1 MTATK
6 ATLKDGRVVDFVYT
20 DDPPAGGM
28 KKTYFS
34 PDRSYVVQFFH
45 DHTTAQ
51 DPQRLSRLESILGK
65 YNPTIPE
72 AEGGAHG
79 VTTSSAEYFKKLF
92 CWPTGI
98 VVQPEIGIV
107 APTYP
112 SNYFFSKGPFKGLE
126 KEGRWFTS
134 MRLRGMLPEEERGTW
149 INYFKLCILMTR
161 AVRRLHAAGLAHS
174 DLSCKNILVDPSMGL
189 SVMIDIDSLVVPKL
203 FPPDVAGTPGYI
215 APEVLSTIQLD
226 LRDPNR
232 ILPSARTDQH
242 ALPVLI
248 YEYLLSR
255 HPLKGPKVNATTSAE
270 EDEHLSMGAKALFIE
285 HPTDTSNRP
294 KDLKIPCSVLGS
306 HMSELF
312 TRAFVNG
319 LHSPN
324 DRPSAH
330 EWERGLIKTWD
341 MIFPCRNA
349 SCSHKWFVL
358 HNQTKIQCS
367 FCGTKP
373 QGTIPILRLRKQ
385 SRPGQWLLD
394 GQVVVYH
401 DGDRALSL
409 FKWHAFDNVFPG
421 EEADRTPQA
430 YCQFHQGQW
439 ILVNQNLTSLT
450 SPAGNRVPPGQ
461 AVVLKHGSQ
470 LRLSQE
476 PHGRIAEVQI
486 LQIPTS

>member
-1 MTATK
+1 MTVTK
-6 ATLKDGRVVDFVYT
+6 ATLKDGRTVEFVYT
-20 DDPPAGGM
+20 NDPPAGGM

-45 DHTTAQ
+45 DHTTGQ
-51 DPQRLSRLESILGK
+51 DPQRLARLDFILGK
-65 YNPTIPE
+65 YNPTVPE
-72 AEGGAHG
+72 AEGGAYG
-79 VTTSSAEYFKKLF
+79 VTTASAEYFKKLF

-98 VVQPEIGIV
+98 VVQPDIGIV

-112 SNYFFSKGPFKGLE
+112 SNYFFGKGPFKGLE

-134 MRLRGMLPEEERGTW
+134 LRLRGMLPEEERGTW

-174 DLSCKNILVDPSMGL
+174 DLSCKNILVDPSSGL

-232 ILPSARTDQH
+232 ILPSTRTDQH

-270 EDEHLSMGAKALFIE
+270 EDEHLSMGAKALFVE
-285 HPTDTSNRP
+285 NPTDTSNRP
-294 KDLKIPCSVLGS
+294 KDLKIPCSVLGP

-312 TRAFVNG
+312 NRAFVNG

-330 EWERGLIKTWD
+330 EWERGLIRTWD
-341 MIFPCRNA
+341 MMFPCRNP
-349 SCSHKWFVL
+349 SCSHKWFIL
-358 HNQTKIQCS
+358 HDQTKIQCA

-373 QGTIPILRLRKQ
+373 QGTIPILRLRKE

-394 GQVVVYH
+394 SQVVVYH

-430 YCQFHQGQW
+430 YCQFYQGQW

-450 SPAGNRVPPGQ
+450 SPGGNRVPPGQ
-461 AVVLKHGSQ
+461 AVVLKHGVQ
-470 LRLSQE
+470 LRLSQD

-486 LQIPTS
+486 LQIP